1 MDIEWEQ
8 RVRSAAFEFVRGLQ
22 QQHPDLLPA
31 SVLRHG
37 FELDGQRIGV
47 MSYASG
53 IWKPRHLDAA
63 LSVMTTPPKSDE
75 PPPYIDEWMDE
86 ARVSYAYRGDDP
98 ELHDNRAMRLAWEHH
113 LPVIYLHGVAKGLY
127 IAEFPVYV
135 SRDRPS
141 DLRVDL
147 VIGTTPDDPAGIN
160 VEIDDR
166 QYRVRPTRTRLHQ
179 HSFRMRVLRAY
190 GERCAMCSLGHAT
203 LLDGAHIVPDGEPTG
218 LPVVPNG
225 LALARSIMRPTTST
239 LSVCDQTSGL
249 RSMRNSW
256 MSGMGRC
263 SVMACRTCM
272 ACPSVSSP
280 DAGPTGQTLAAW
292 SGAIPSFVVRR
303 SVDG

>member
-8 RVRSAAFEFVRGLQ
+8 RVRSAAFAFVRGLQ

-31 SVLRHG
+31 SALRHG

-98 ELHDNRAMRLAWEHH
+98 GLHDNRAMRLAWEHH

-190 GERCAMCSLGHAT
+190 EERCAMCSLGHAT

-225 LALARSIMRPTTST
+225 LALCKIHHAAYDQYFVGVRPDLRIEVNEDLLEERDGPMLRHGLQDLHG
-239 LSVCDQTSGL
+239 LSL
-249 RSMRNSW
+249 RQLPRRRADKPDV
-256 MSGMGRC
+256 GRLEW
-263 SVMACRTCM
+263 RYTKFR
-272 ACPSVSSP
+272 
-280 DAGPTGQTLAAW
+280 GQA
-292 SGAIPSFVVRR
+292 
-303 SVDG
+303 